1 MEQKIEANTITIK
14 DENSQDRRTI
24 NTTRTVGEVADYLDE
39 TEIEA
44 VEGKF
49 GRLMEQLRKRYVQ
62 HIDPDLKDWWVCPC
76 GNTPDQE
83 GFYPCSSEGEQVEP
97 TPEEWTTDCY
107 VCDRCGR
114 IIKQS
119 NLEVVGVRAK
129 NTLTEEEKKAIFRWQ
144 KGKVEL

>member
-1 MEQKIEANTITIK
+1 MEQKIKANTITTK

-39 TEIEA
+39 TETEA
-44 VEGKF
+44 VKGKF

-62 HIDPDLKDWWVCPC
+62 HIDPDSKDWWVCPC
-76 GNTPDQE
+76 GNTPGQE

-129 NTLTEEEKKAIFRWQ
+129 NTLTEEEKEAIFRWQ
-144 KGKVEL
+144 VEGDSV